1 MADYSANESML
12 GYLYQAR
19 YALHAALSRIQSGSS
34 ANVRI
39 EQLDDVSF
47 DAPGTPTELLQL
59 KYHTDPT
66 TTIPNASADIWK
78 TLRVW
83 LDQAVGY
90 SFTQENPVS
99 RYLITTGRAAEGSA
113 AYYLR
118 DRGRDLDKATKIL
131 TNTAETSKNDKQQ
144 DVYCMFLKLKPEE
157 RLALVS
163 TLIVVDSE
171 PLLEDLEID
180 LQQQLYFAASSD
192 KRPAFLRR
200 LEGWWFQRCVQ
211 HLKDKTAPPI
221 TVAEIQEELELIREE
236 FRRDNLPINPEIF
249 DIVEEE
255 GAGSDFV
262 RQLKLIN
269 VTGPRLAGA
278 VSCYVRAFAQRSEWV
293 RDDLLA
299 PGELSRYEERLKE
312 AWRVRFWESR
322 EEIGESAAEAEKI
335 RVARAL
341 YKWVEQE
348 ADIRIRDMCREAFVM
363 QGTYHGLA
371 DHQEVGWHPDFEV
384 RLASLLESESA

>member
-19 YALHAALSRIQSGSS
+19 YALHAALSRIQSGST

-47 DAPGTPTELLQL
+47 DSPGTPTEVLQL
-59 KYHTDPT
+59 KYHTDPS

-78 TLRVW
+78 TFRIW
-83 LDQAVGY
+83 LDQPAGY
-90 SFTQENPVS
+90 SFSQESPVC
-99 RYLITTGRAAEGSA
+99 RYLITTGRAATGSA

-118 DRGRDLDKATKIL
+118 DQDRDLSKATEIL
-131 TNTAETSKNDKQQ
+131 TKTAETSKNDKQQ
-144 DVYCMFLKLKPEE
+144 DAYEMFLKLEPTE
-157 RLALVS
+157 RAALVS
-163 TLIVVDSE
+163 TVIVIDSE
-171 PLLEDLEID
+171 PLLDDLEAD
-180 LQQQLYFAASSD
+180 LQKKLYFAASSD

-211 HLKDKTAPPI
+211 HLRDKTAPPI

-249 DIVEEE
+249 DIVEKE
-255 GAGSDFV
+255 GGDSDYV
-262 RQLKLIN
+262 RQLQLIN

-278 VSCYVRAFAQRSEWV
+278 VSCYVRAFAQRSEWL

-322 EEIGESAAEAEKI
+322 EEIGESAAEAEKLK
-335 RVARAL
+335 VARAL

-348 ADIRIRDMCREAFVM
+348 ADIRIREMCRESFVM

-371 DHQEVGWHPDFEV
+371 DQRIVGWHPDFEA
-384 RLASLLESESA
+384 RLASLLESEPA

>member
-19 YALHAALSRIQSGSS
+19 YALHAALSRMQSGSNAS
-34 ANVRI
+34 VRI

-59 KYHTDPT
+59 KYHTDVS

-83 LDQAVGY
+83 LDLAAGH
-90 SFTQENPVS
+90 SFARENATT
-99 RYLITTGRAAEGSA
+99 RYLITTGRAVTGSA

-118 DRGRDLDKATKIL
+118 SRDRDPSKALEIL
-131 TNTAETSKNDKQQ
+131 TKTAKTSKNEKQQ
-144 DVYCMFLKLKPEE
+144 DAYEMFLKLKSEE
-157 RLALVS
+157 RLALTS
-163 TLIVVDSE
+163 TMIVIDSE
-171 PLLEDLEID
+171 PLIEDLEVE
-180 LQQQLYFAASSD
+180 LQKKLYFAASSD
-192 KRPAFLRR
+192 RRPAFLRR

-211 HLKDKTAPPI
+211 HLRDVTTPPI
-221 TVAEIQEELELIREE
+221 TVSEIQEELELIREE
-236 FRRDNLPINPEIF
+236 FRRENLPINPEVF

-255 GAGSDFV
+255 GSESAYV
-262 RQLKLIN
+262 RQLQLIN

-278 VSCYVRAFAQRSEWV
+278 VSSYVRAFAQRSEWI
-293 RDDLLA
+293 RDDLLT
-299 PGELSRYEERLKE
+299 PGELSRYEDRLKE
-312 AWRVRFWESR
+312 AWHVRFWESR
-322 EEIGESAAEAEKI
+322 EEIGESAAEEEKI
-335 RVARAL
+335 KVARAL

-348 ADIRIRDMCREAFVM
+348 ADIRIREMCREAFVM

-371 DHQEVGWHPDFEV
+371 DNLAVGWHPDFEA
-384 RLASLLESESA
+384 RLAALIESETV

>member
-19 YALHAALSRIQSGSS
+19 YALHAALSRMEAGSS

-59 KYHTDPT
+59 KYHTDPST
-66 TTIPNASADIWK
+66 TLPNASADVWK

-83 LDQAVGY
+83 LDQGDGY
-90 SFTQENPVS
+90 SFSGESPVS
-99 RYLITTGRAAEGSA
+99 RYLITTGRAAKGSA
-113 AYYLR
+113 TYYLR
-118 DRGRDLDKATKIL
+118 DHDRDVSKALEIL
-131 TNTAETSKNDKQQ
+131 TKTAQTSENKEQQ
-144 DVYCMFLKLKPEE
+144 DVYRMFLGLIPEE

-171 PLLEDLEID
+171 PLLEDLELD
-180 LQQQLYFAASSD
+180 LQKKLYFAASSD

-211 HLKDKTAPPI
+211 HLRHKVAPPI
-221 TVAEIQEELELIREE
+221 TVGEIQEELELIREE
-236 FRRDNLPINPEIF
+236 FRRDNLPINPEVF

-255 GAGSDFV
+255 ASRRDFV
-262 RQLKLIN
+262 RQLQLIS

-278 VSCYVRAFAQRSEWV
+278 VSSYIRAFAQRSEWV
-293 RDDLLA
+293 RDDLLT

-312 AWRVRFWESR
+312 AWGVRFWESR
-322 EEIGESAAEAEKI
+322 EELGESAAEAEK
-335 RVARAL
+335 VKMARAL

-348 ADIRIRDMCREAFVM
+348 ADIRIREMCRESFVM

-371 DHQEVGWHPDFEV
+371 DRLDVGWHPDFEA
-384 RLASLLESESA
+384 RLAALLEGEPA

>member
-39 EQLDDVSF
+39 EQLEDVSF

-90 SFTQENPVS
+90 SFAQEDPVS
-99 RYLITTGRAAEGSA
+99 RYLITTGRATEGSA

-118 DRGRDLDKATKIL
+118 DRGRDLHAATKIL

-144 DVYCMFLKLKPEE
+144 DAYAMFLNLKPEE

-163 TLIVVDSE
+163 TLTVVDNE

-180 LQQQLYFAASSD
+180 LQQRLYFAASSE

-211 HLKDKTAPPI
+211 HLRDKTAPPI

-255 GAGSDFV
+255 GAGTDFV
-262 RQLKLIN
+262 RQLQLIN
-269 VTGPRLAGA
+269 VTGPRLASA

-322 EEIGESAAEAEKI
+322 EEIGETAAEAEKI

-371 DHQEVGWHPDFEV
+371 DHQEVGWHPDFEA
-384 RLASLLESESA
+384 RLAALLESESA

>member
-47 DAPGTPTELLQL
+47 DTPGTPTELLQL

-83 LDQAVGY
+83 LDQAPGH
-90 SFTQENPVS
+90 SFSQENPVS
-99 RYLITTGRAAEGSA
+99 RYLITTGRAAKGSA
-113 AYYLR
+113 AHFLR
-118 DRGRDLDKATKIL
+118 DRGRDLNEATKIL

-144 DVYCMFLKLKPEE
+144 DVYSMFLKLKPEE
-157 RLALVS
+157 RSALVS
-163 TLIVVDSE
+163 TFIVIDNE
-171 PLLEDLEID
+171 PLLEDLEVE
-180 LQQQLYFAASSD
+180 LQQKLYFAASED

-236 FRRDNLPINPEIF
+236 FRRDNLPINPEIY

-255 GAGSDFV
+255 GAESDFV
-262 RQLKLIN
+262 RQLNLIN
-269 VTGPRLAGA
+269 VTGPRLAAA
-278 VSCYVRAFAQRSEWV
+278 VSCYIRAFAQRSEWV
-293 RDDLLA
+293 RDDLLT
-299 PGELSRYEERLKE
+299 PGELSRYEDRLKE

-335 RVARAL
+335 KVARVL

-371 DHQEVGWHPDFEV
+371 DHREVGWHPDFEV
-384 RLASLLESESA
+384 RLATLLESESA